1 MKKDIKKQQRR
12 NKIRRRIRST
22 VFGSAEKPRLC
33 VYKSNNHVYA
43 QLIDDITA
51 TTLTSASTVDLK
63 KDGSTKTEAAG
74 EVGKKIAKKAQDDGI
89 NTVVFDRSGYKY
101 HGVIKALAE
110 GAREEGL
117 EF

>member
-1 MKKDIKKQQRR
+1 MKKDIKKRERR

-22 VFGSAEKPRLC
+22 IFGSAQKPRLC

-43 QLIDDITA
+43 QLVDDISSQ
-51 TTLTSASTVDLK
+51 TLTSSSTINFKSED
-63 KDGSTKTEAAG
+63 STKTEQAAK
-74 EVGKKIAKKAQDDGI
+74 VGKDIAEKAQDNGI
-89 NTVVFDRSGYKY
+89 DAVVFDRSGYKY
-101 HGVIKALAE
+101 HGLIKALAE

>member
-1 MKKDIKKQQRR
+1 MKKDIKKQERR
-12 NKIRRRIRST
+12 SKIRRRIRSS
-22 VFGSAEKPRLC
+22 VFGTAEKPRLS

-51 TTLTSASTVDLK
+51 TTLTSASSVDLK
-63 KDGSTKTEAAG
+63 GDTSKTETAG
-74 EVGKKIAKKAQDDGI
+74 EVGKQVAKKAKDKGI
-89 NTVVFDRSGYKY
+89 DAVVFDRSGYKY
-101 HGVIKALAE
+101 HGVVKALAE